1 MSSRAGYKPTE
12 IGEIP
17 ADWEIK
23 QLGELV
29 EYKKGKNPPEVVEER
44 TPNTLPY
51 LGIESLRT
59 GITNR
64 WAREADSLVKVGSDD
79 IILVWDGFYSGEAFM
94 GFNGLLSSTT
104 VKVSPRVPYLDR
116 NYLYYFLKTRF
127 KELNSKHSGMY
138 LKHVSKAVFES
149 LKVPVPPL
157 TGQQRIASILLTVDD
172 AIQKTDEILEKT
184 QQLKKG
190 LMQQLLTKGIGHT
203 KFKKTEVGEIPQEW
217 ATCRL
222 QDACHEVTIG
232 VVNPATPY
240 YTTPDEGVPYF
251 RTQNVR
257 ENILEPTKIYV
268 THAFNLKHSKS
279 ILREYDVLTV
289 QTGFIGTSC
298 LVPKKFEGANCHSLL
313 ITRTDAQ
320 KLKPDFF
327 CQLMNSDV
335 GHRIMAKF
343 AQIAERGHILL
354 EDFRVMRIPLP
365 AVEEQEKIV
374 TILSTTDKKIASEK
388 LRKQYLEKL
397 KKELLQVLL
406 TGKVRVKVN

>member
-1 MSSRAGYKPTE
+1 
-12 IGEIP
+12 
-17 ADWEIK
+17 
-23 QLGELV
+23 
-29 EYKKGKNPPEVVEER
+29 
-44 TPNTLPY
+44 
-51 LGIESLRT
+51 
-59 GITNR
+59 
-64 WAREADSLVKVGSDD
+64 
-79 IILVWDGFYSGEAFM
+79 
-94 GFNGLLSSTT
+94 
-104 VKVSPRVPYLDR
+104 
-116 NYLYYFLKTRF
+116 
-127 KELNSKHSGMY
+127 MY